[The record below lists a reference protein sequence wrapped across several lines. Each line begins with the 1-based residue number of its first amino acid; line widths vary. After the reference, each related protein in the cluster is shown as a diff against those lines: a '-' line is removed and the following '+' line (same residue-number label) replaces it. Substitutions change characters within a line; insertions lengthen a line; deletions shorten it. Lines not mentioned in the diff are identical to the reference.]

1 MLWKTVA
8 TRKYRKRHLSVL
20 TPFSSLEKNAS
31 SLAWVTVPLGPRA
44 IATIV
49 MKTQTHLAFLEA
61 EIASK
66 HVSPT
71 CLHHRKNMAWK
82 WQWGPR

>member
-1 MLWKTVA
+1 MEDSG
-8 TRKYRKRHLSVL
+8 YKRIQEEASHCGNSVFF
-20 TPFSSLEKNAS
+20 PGKNAS
-31 SLAWVTVPLGPRA
+31 SLAWVPVPLGPRA

-66 HVSPT
+66 HSSPT

-82 WQWGPR
+82 WQ

>member
-1 MLWKTVA
+1 MEDMAL
-8 TRKYRKRHLSVL
+8 RGYRKRHLIVVTL
-20 TPFSSLEKNAS
+20 FSFLEKNAS

-66 HVSPT
+66 YLSSI
-71 CLHHRKNMAWK
+71 CLHHRKNIAWK